1 MMLRRLARALVALLA
16 VWSIAGAG
24 VAYAHA
30 RYPNTVGGAMHDC
43 GAGHDPLLGH
53 YSVAVLHK
61 ALKQLKTNSLQYT
74 SCADALQ
81 AALNADLI
89 HRVKPPTKPPP
100 SGKPVTKPSGP
111 VIKPSQKAIRKRV
124 DHLQSWGGGPIKLP
138 TGVTVTPGAVTAH
151 TAGFLSNLPTPLLVV
166 LAALLAAVV
175 AVAGRAL
182 QTVVRARRTR

>member
-1 MMLRRLARALVALLA
+1 MLRRSARALGALLA
-16 VWSIAGAG
+16 VVWLIASAD
-24 VAYAHA
+24 VAYAG
-30 RYPNTVGGAMHDC
+30 YPDTVNGALHDC
-43 GAGHDPLLGH
+43 GAGHDPLVGH

-61 ALKQLKTNSLQYT
+61 ALKELNTNSLQYT
-74 SCADALQ
+74 TCADALQ
-81 AALNADLI
+81 AALEADLLSKP
-89 HRVKPPTKPPP
+89 KPPTRPPP

-111 VIKPSQKAIRKRV
+111 VIKPNQKAIRKRV

-151 TAGFLSNLPTPLLVV
+151 TAGFLSNLPTALLVV

-182 QTVVRARRTR
+182 QIVVRSRRTR

>member
-1 MMLRRLARALVALLA
+1 MLRRSARALVALLA
-16 VWSIAGAG
+16 VWSIAGAE
-24 VAYAHA
+24 VAYAA
-30 RYPNTVGGAMHDC
+30 YPNTAGGALHDC
-43 GAGHDPLLGH
+43 GAGHDPLVGH

-61 ALKQLKTNSLQYT
+61 ALRELNTNSLQYT
-74 SCADALQ
+74 TCADALQ
-81 AALNADLI
+81 AALEADLLSNKP
-89 HRVKPPTKPPP
+89 KPPTRPPT
-100 SGKPVTKPSGP
+100 GKPVTKPSGP
-111 VIKPSQKAIRKRV
+111 VIKPSQRQIGERL

-182 QTVVRARRTR
+182 QTVVRTRRTR

>member
-1 MMLRRLARALVALLA
+1 MMLRRSVRALVALLA
-16 VWSIAGAG
+16 AWSIAGAG
-24 VAYAHA
+24 VAYAG
-30 RYPNTVGGAMHDC
+30 YPNTVKGALSDC
-43 GAGHDPLLGH
+43 GAGHYPLVGH

-61 ALKQLKTNSLQYT
+61 ALKELNTNSLQYT
-74 SCADALQ
+74 GCPDALTQALQ
-81 AALNADLI
+81 ADLA
-89 HRVKPPTKPPP
+89 HKVTPKPNVRPP

-111 VIKPSQKAIRKRV
+111 VIKPSQNAIRRRV
-124 DHLQSWGGGPIKLP
+124 DHLQSWGGGPITLP
-138 TGVTVTPGAVTAH
+138 TGETVTPGDVTAR

>member
-1 MMLRRLARALVALLA
+1 MMLRRSARALVALLA
-16 VWSIAGAG
+16 VWSITGAG
-24 VAYAHA
+24 VAYAA
-30 RYPNTVGGAMHDC
+30 YPNTVGGALHDC
-43 GAGHDPLLGH
+43 GAGHDPLVGH

-61 ALKQLKTNSLQYT
+61 ALKELNTNSLQYT

-81 AALNADLI
+81 AALDADLI
-89 HRVKPPTKPPP
+89 SRPKPPTKPPP
-100 SGKPVTKPSGP
+100 TGKPVTKQSGP
-111 VIKPSQKAIRKRV
+111 VIKPSQNAIRKRV

-151 TAGFLSNLPTPLLVV
+151 TAGFLSNLPTPLLIV

-175 AVAGRAL
+175 AVTGRAL